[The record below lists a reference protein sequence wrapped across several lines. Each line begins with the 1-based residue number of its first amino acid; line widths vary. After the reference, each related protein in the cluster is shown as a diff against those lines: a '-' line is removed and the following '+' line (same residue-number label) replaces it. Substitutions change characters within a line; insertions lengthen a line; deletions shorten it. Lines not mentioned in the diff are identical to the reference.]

1 MNYYETLGVDK
12 TASADDI
19 KKAYRKLAFKYH
31 PDQNQGNAEAEEK
44 FKQVNEA
51 YAVLGDEE
59 KRRNYD
65 AGGQYS
71 YDNTQT
77 GSYGYGPNGSP
88 FGSQDFWEWFQQA
101 QQQAQQSQ
109 SGQDFQQEFRRTY
122 NYSSTKTEVR
132 KRLLVRVAEAG
143 IGILVFPYSVI
154 IPFGPI
160 VCLFFIVRGIF
171 GALRNFALLR
181 NLSDND

>member
-1 MNYYETLGVDK
+1 MDYYEILGVDK

-31 PDQNQGNAEAEEK
+31 PDQNQGNAAAEEK

-65 AGGQYS
+65 MGGQYS
-71 YDNTQT
+71 YTNTE
-77 GSYGYGPNGSP
+77 GSSYGYGPNGSP

-101 QQQAQQSQ
+101 QQQAQQQSQ
-109 SGQDFQQEFRRTY
+109 DYQQEYRKNY
-122 NYSSTKTEVR
+122 NYSVTKAEIR
-132 KRLLVRVAEAG
+132 RRLLIKVAQAG
-143 IGILVFPYSVI
+143 IGILIFPYSVI
-154 IPFGPI
+154 IPIIGPI
-160 VCLFFIVRGIF
+160 VCLSFIVRGIF
-171 GALRNFALLR
+171 GAIKNFSLLR
-181 NLSDND
+181 YFNDND